1 MPDLNPLKFQVAI
14 QDEATG
20 QLNKI
25 EQEFDKLKDKNIT
38 VTVNGLSQLESLLKL
53 LGQENIAPKVGEN
66 VSADMEKAT
75 AALKKESE
83 ELRRLTE
90 EAKVAASAITKL
102 EQAQQ
107 QLSSNGHK
115 VPTIDKVW
123 GSFLGNIS
131 VPGGDKLEKA
141 ITDWWSHEVSEKM
154 NISFARAA
162 ARVGGFS
169 GLLDTETL
177 ETSILN
183 TKKQIMESFSQ
194 WLSNSRGGKIIDGD
208 TNFHFVTQQGKLY
221 DVSDLKAMSEK
232 EFQKFEQKTW
242 EQQQKAAEKMLKEQ
256 FGALAAITHSDVG
269 YLSTWLSDKGGLAA
283 LKKVQNVELFK
294 NGVGEKP
301 HDAMQVQVLT
311 DATKHLIASENELA
325 QTERFLET
333 SRKAQSNIAQQIAA
347 QEQKVAE
354 AKERVAQV
362 TQQQK
367 QSASQNVQAEQKQA
381 QEAKVSADAMQRLNE
396 QYQQLAQGAIKT
408 ALDAFTK
415 DLKAVKEA
423 IQSDNFSAFS
433 KRIETC
439 AEKIT
444 LLDEAFKKFKVTIG
458 ENKELKDLLT
468 GWGAAIKEVSAA
480 MAAMNSVKNG
490 GGAKAAQKEELRQ
503 QEEGLIRVANAM
515 GRVRDAASG
524 SGGASLGGVAFMES
538 INKVGER
545 NIQTL
550 IKEQGHIE
558 RLIAIAKK
566 SIDFGEGH
574 PVLGMGRLR
583 GDQMQNL
590 QNLEQLKKIINE
602 ILYAANQGDQAAI
615 RFLNTLGSLK
625 TTPFG
630 KDSMGNDITLL
641 GGHFDKL
648 THSVT
653 GTASAMRTLEREMR
667 LDSNV
672 WPNSE
677 QDSNLRRYN
686 QLLADAEKLLRRID
700 EAGAKGSKLGLNTSL
715 SNVGARD
722 VSNFIEKAL
731 KFNDVG
737 NFRAL
742 NELIAQFQ
750 RLKNVYGDVAR
761 EQERMNS
768 NTIKAGGRADAQY
781 MKEVEQFTKQAINE
795 YNQWQESIRRAG
807 VEITNLK
814 IKLKELE
821 DIEKRGKNAGSDTTN
836 LQARISALRQ
846 ELSVLQEIHNG
857 SKSYGFAKD
866 YIKTEKYHETLK
878 LAAEEGKAV
887 QKNAQ
892 ERERADGKAIKDL
905 ETIETNQRRYNQL
918 LTDASNL
925 QNRLSAAST
934 KGNGL
939 LLDTTKTETALQQLQ
954 QHIDK
959 VLNFDSR
966 NLRDNHAVNEL
977 IASWNALKN
986 TLAGVVREQEKL
998 NTATERANKKA
1009 QENSTKQA
1017 QKENEQWAESMRR
1030 AGVEATKLDI
1040 QVRKLQEAE
1049 SKGQKAGINTAQL
1062 SARIAELQN
1071 YITILRSIEGGSK
1084 VHGHTSDFVNSAP
1097 VQNAIRLA
1105 NEEASAV
1112 RRATTEKE
1120 RASRVTQQLSVD
1132 EQRLAQALNQTTE
1145 SARGQSQ
1152 VLSDLKSLATQ
1163 YLGVWGGQQF
1173 LNNIIQIGG
1182 QLEMQRLSIGAILQ
1196 NQAQA
1201 NDLFDKIKGLATQS
1215 PFGVVELDQMTK
1227 QLTAYGFKYNELFD
1241 MTKRLAD
1248 ISAATG
1254 TGVDRLAL
1262 ALGHVRSEAAL
1273 SGYTLRQFAMGNV
1286 PMLQKLSEKLG
1297 KTTEEIRKMVRAKQ
1311 ISYDDVVGVLKDL
1324 TDEGGMFHNMQ
1335 EVISQSVKAKFKNV
1349 KDAMDIMYGEMAE
1362 GDIGDALKEVAEV
1375 LMEVTQNWK
1384 DASTVLGTGTAM
1396 WALHRVA
1403 VLANIATLGEHN
1415 AATLKSIAAFRAQEA
1430 QQLRTASMYRVL
1442 SSAEKS
1448 QIATSKLLTVQERLR
1463 LALHIPLTS
1472 AQKLRIQYARQQMVM
1487 DQALAISEKK
1497 LTTEA
1502 IARQVAT
1509 GKLTKAEAVQIITL
1523 ADLTAAERIAA
1534 LEAVN
1539 GTRKMNFFTM
1549 GLVNA
1554 GNAAMRLGAALKSII
1569 FNPATLMM
1577 AGVTALVELWQKN
1590 NQEMER
1596 ASELADTIR
1605 ERSNASMMSNKR
1617 IIEGSQME
1625 FRDSEGNKVSPSHL
1639 DFQSIAHIQATM
1651 SIKFDKQDAQRQIDE
1666 WADYIRQYSATPNS
1680 IINEALFDGDKLRP
1694 IEEQY
1699 NRIAAAVGEIV
1710 KAQYGLHDL
1719 GDIFENATR
1728 ATDSGWF
1735 NDDVITNINEYEEA
1749 VKDYNRAF
1757 AELYKDHGAGVDKIV
1772 KAVEKQNSAFA
1783 ESVSGMNTYAEKF
1796 RHLAENWDKYTGAYD
1811 IARNEV
1817 QYSDNKLYSKLYDLR
1832 FGFDEGQERNHSQG
1846 VMNEDLDIFFNHIEA
1861 EINNR
1866 GQKIGELTKAQQQD
1880 LLLGF
1885 TDFLGKTKVTTKETL
1900 DYLKKRFAER
1910 FMLTL
1915 DADDEKFQVKVNEV
1929 IRILKELSQSDWTVE
1944 MEFGSNVKDVIDEAR
1959 KQYKAA
1965 KEYFEKVKPIMLKLG
1980 VEFEMGTEL
1989 TEEQIEAAVAKA
2001 EPQAQEFVRNALRG
2015 VNEATK
2021 IYNNAMAASKAGG
2034 FALEDD
2040 KKKKKTGGT
2049 KAYQDEFAKRWDER
2063 IRIMKEAYGWY
2074 EKWEKKVGNDSAIAE
2089 TNSKYGDIFREW
2101 KTDKV
2106 LPMDFDVTQIADYQR
2121 YVEKIRDDALARYQQ
2136 QKNDKTK
2143 KNGEEALRV
2152 YRQAVAL
2159 LNDIKFD
2166 NFVLAADQFKSTI
2179 DKTIDNLNT
2188 RWEMFNSVRTA
2199 TGDEELAFTLSG
2211 LGLDENA
2218 RNSAEAMKNELSKQL
2233 SDIGGQSLLDQV
2245 LFSSDYDEERVRKMF
2260 KNLIPDDSKAKI
2272 DGLVQAYV
2280 EWQKLQK
2287 QVLKADVNTFA
2298 NLIGSAVDLQS
2309 QVVKINEEYKQIIE
2323 TLDRL
2328 KNEGQINDIQYTRG
2342 VQIASANREMKLV
2355 EASASY
2361 KLLVDGV
2368 VTMNKKAAQQVKQDF
2383 VNAVTAQLR
2392 AGAITAK
2399 EYADKIADI
2408 NKKMKKLENAPS
2420 DTRAYMQGGLNGL
2433 FQNMMQKG
2441 KSQYEEGAQMYQDAQ
2456 KILDTSSDQQQIAQA
2471 FKDSDAAQSMM
2482 QMGEGMEAM
2491 GEGGMECVAIIDMI
2505 VHGID
2510 NLVQGFNDAF
2520 QQIREMY
2527 TALGYDTES
2536 DSWEDANTFFS
2547 SFSSASSS
2555 AAKGWDSL
2563 KNGDVGGVISGV
2575 VGTFTGWITGFAK
2588 GHDKKRQNHIE
2599 ALQRNVAAL
2608 EANTE
2613 VIKSLRGRTL
2623 GYDTGALRRYFAK
2636 TYKGGDAAS
2645 NAMRE
2650 FYTTG
2655 SGASGYA
2662 QELAALEK
2670 ERQDYVNMYN
2680 EEDDKKDSSDEALLE
2695 FKKKIAELDE
2705 QIHYFSE
2712 DLAKE
2717 LWDIDIK
2724 GWADQLSDG
2733 LSTAFENGESA
2744 AKAYRETVTSILQQ
2758 VMNKMMQMAILEPMF
2773 ASLEEK
2779 LFGSVDKGTKGVFN
2793 AEDPK
2798 SSINATV
2805 AAITDF
2811 FGKGGDGE
2819 QAITAALEFA
2829 NAFERGVSNAGL
2841 SVLNKDT
2848 ANTLS
2853 SSVQGTSEETSGLL
2867 AAYLNACRQDV
2878 AIQRLL
2884 LNQFVTEMWPSYIEQ
2899 VSGAVKSLSS
2909 IDQNVGFIR
2918 ALLSENGDLYNML
2931 ASMRSHLDN
2940 ITNGNEEVHV
2950 R

>member
-1 MPDLNPLKFQVAI
+1 MADLNPLKFQVAI
-14 QDEATG
+14 QDDATG

-25 EQEFDKLKDKNIT
+25 EQEFDKLKDKTIS
-38 VTVNGLSQLESLLKL
+38 VKVNGLEDLQQLLSALQHQQVQDIGK
-53 LGQENIAPKVGEN
+53 NIG
-66 VSADMEKAT
+66 
-75 AALKKESE
+75 
-83 ELRRLTE
+83 
-90 EAKVAASAITKL
+90 SAI
-102 EQAQQ
+102 
-107 QLSSNGHK
+107 N
-115 VPTIDKVW
+115 
-123 GSFLGNIS
+123 
-131 VPGGDKLEKA
+131 
-141 ITDWWSHEVSEKM
+141 
-154 NISFARAA
+154 
-162 ARVGGFS
+162 
-169 GLLDTETL
+169 
-177 ETSILN
+177 
-183 TKKQIMESFSQ
+183 
-194 WLSNSRGGKIIDGD
+194 
-208 TNFHFVTQQGKLY
+208 
-221 DVSDLKAMSEK
+221 
-232 EFQKFEQKTW
+232 
-242 EQQQKAAEKMLKEQ
+242 
-256 FGALAAITHSDVG
+256 
-269 YLSTWLSDKGGLAA
+269 
-283 LKKVQNVELFK
+283 
-294 NGVGEKP
+294 
-301 HDAMQVQVLT
+301 
-311 DATKHLIASENELA
+311 DATKNLQKEAQDAIRTSLGNLA
-325 QTERFLET
+325 
-333 SRKAQSNIAQQIAA
+333 
-347 QEQKVAE
+347 
-354 AKERVAQV
+354 
-362 TQQQK
+362 
-367 QSASQNVQAEQKQA
+367 
-381 QEAKVSADAMQRLNE
+381 
-396 QYQQLAQGAIKT
+396 
-408 ALDAFTK
+408 K
-415 DLKAVKEA
+415 DLVSIKEA
-423 IQSDNFSAFS
+423 IQSDNFIAFS
-433 KRIETC
+433 NRIETC

-458 ENKELKDLLT
+458 ENKELKDILT

-490 GGAKAAQKEELRQ
+490 GGAKAAQKEELKQ

-602 ILYAANQGDQAAI
+602 ILYSANQGDQAAI

-715 SNVGARD
+715 SNVGVRD

-768 NTIKAGGRADAQY
+768 NTIKAGERADAQY

-1030 AGVEATKLDI
+1030 AGVEATKLEI

-1071 YITILRSIEGGSK
+1071 YIAILRSIEGGSK
-1084 VHGHTSDFVNSAP
+1084 IHGHTSDFVNSAQ

-1105 NEEASAV
+1105 NEEAGAV
-1112 RRATTEKE
+1112 RQATTEKE
-1120 RASRVTQQLSVD
+1120 RASKVTQQLSAD

-1145 SARGQSQ
+1145 SARGQSH

-1362 GDIGDALKEVAEV
+1362 GSVGDALKEVADV
-1375 LMEVTQNWK
+1375 LMDVTRNWK
-1384 DASTVLGTGTAM
+1384 DAATVLGTGTAM

-1403 VLANIATLGEHN
+1403 VVANIAVLGEHN
-1415 AATLKSIAAFRAQEA
+1415 AATLQSIAAFRAQEV
-1430 QQLRTASMYRVL
+1430 QQLRTASMYRAL
-1442 SSAEKS
+1442 TAAEQQ
-1448 QIATSKLLTVQERLR
+1448 QIAMSKQLTASERLR
-1463 LALHIPLTS
+1463 LALGQSLS
-1472 AQKLRIQYARQQMVM
+1472 ASRMRNLALGRQQQVM
-1487 DQALAISEKK
+1487 DLALALSSKK
-1497 LTTEA
+1497 LTTED
-1502 IARQVAT
+1502 IARQVAL
-1509 GKLTKAEAVQIITL
+1509 GKLSKAQARQILNL
-1523 ADLTAAERIAA
+1523 ADLTAAERIAGI
-1534 LEAVN
+1534 EAVN
-1539 GTRKMNFFTM
+1539 NTRRYGFFRMALLTT
-1549 GLVNA
+1549 GD
-1554 GNAAMRLGAALKSII
+1554 AALKLGRALKAMV

-1577 AGVTALVELWQKN
+1577 AGVTAIMELWMRNSRELEAAEELSNKIYEHSQEALKN
-1590 NQEMER
+1590 TRQMMQDTGIKVEWRRNKEDDFSDVTGNFGGQLGGQYVIKTPQFDTSEAEGSIER
-1596 ASELADTIR
+1596 WSQYIR
-1605 ERSNASMMSNKR
+1605 EYA
-1617 IIEGSQME
+1617 
-1625 FRDSEGNKVSPSHL
+1625 
-1639 DFQSIAHIQATM
+1639 
-1651 SIKFDKQDAQRQIDE
+1651 
-1666 WADYIRQYSATPNS
+1666 ATPNR
-1680 IINEALFDGDKLRP
+1680 ILNQALFDTEGNVRSLKEQFDNLSQAVAD
-1694 IEEQY
+1694 IVFEQEELK
-1699 NRIAAAVGEIV
+1699 NIGGA
-1710 KAQYGLHDL
+1710 
-1719 GDIFENATR
+1719 FENAVN
-1728 ATDSGWF
+1728 ATNGGWF
-1735 NDDVITNINEYEEA
+1735 DDSVLTNIS
-1749 VKDYNRAF
+1749 DYDKTLRSFGNNIATT
-1757 AELYKDHGAGVDKIV
+1757 YKKFRVNIDIALQSARQQDSEFDK
-1772 KAVEKQNSAFA
+1772 AA
-1783 ESVSGMNTYAEKF
+1783 SGMATYAQQLDLLVRNQEKYAEASEVF
-1796 RHLAENWDKYTGAYD
+1796 RNANTISRA
-1811 IARNEV
+1811 A
-1817 QYSDNKLYSKLYDLR
+1817 
-1832 FGFDEGQERNHSQG
+1832 
-1846 VMNEDLDIFFNHIEA
+1846 MNELSGNHVVGDAGAANVEAQKATMMADLETFYVQLQADLETKGI
-1861 EINNR
+1861 
-1866 GQKIGELTKAQQQD
+1866 KIGSMSEAQQQA
-1880 LLLGF
+1880 LLLGYKDKLSSIQGLSAD
-1885 TDFLGKTKVTTKETL
+1885 TANFLMKEFA
-1900 DYLKKRFAER
+1900 KRFGIEI
-1910 FMLTL
+1910 
-1915 DADDEKFQVKVNEV
+1915 DVDDEKFRVKEKE
-1929 IRILKELSQSDWTVE
+1929 ILRLLKELSESDWNVE
-1944 MEFGSNVKDVIDEAR
+1944 MNFATNVKDVIDEAR

-1965 KEYFEKVKPIMLKLG
+1965 KEYFENVKPIMLKLG
-1980 VEFEMGTEL
+1980 VDFEMGKEL
-1989 TEEQIEAAVAKA
+1989 TDEQINEAVAKA
-2001 EPQAQEFVRNALRG
+2001 DPQARDFVRQALQG
-2015 VNEATK
+2015 VNEATR
-2021 IYNNAMAASKAGG
+2021 IYNQAMTASKHGG
-2034 FALEDD
+2034 FDLEE
-2040 KKKKKTGGT
+2040 KKKKPTSEKTY
-2049 KAYQDEFAKRWDER
+2049 KDEFAKRWDER

-2074 EKWEKKVGNDSAIAE
+2074 DKWEKKVGNDAAIEE
-2089 TNSKYGDIFREW
+2089 TNSKYEDIFKEW
-2101 KTDKV
+2101 RTDKV
-2106 LPMDFDVTQIADYQR
+2106 LPMDFDVRQIADYQK
-2121 YVEKIRDDALARYQQ
+2121 YVEKIRDDALARYQK

-2166 NFVLAADQFKSTI
+2166 NFIKAGEQFNSLIDQTI
-2179 DKTIDNLNT
+2179 EDLNT
-2188 RWEMFNSVRTA
+2188 RWDIYNTVRSD
-2199 TGDEELAFTLSG
+2199 TGDESLAFDVAGISG
-2211 LGLDENA
+2211 VERHV
-2218 RNSAEAMKNELSKQL
+2218 RNSADALREELKRQ
-2233 SDIGGQSLLDQV
+2233 
-2245 LFSSDYDEERVRKMF
+2245 FSSLGGMAPLLEIDFDTQKDAESVRKMF
-2260 KNLIPDDSKAKI
+2260 ENLVPADARDKI
-2272 DGLVQAYV
+2272 DGLIEGFK
-2280 EWQKLQK
+2280 EWQKLQ
-2287 QVLKADVNTFA
+2287 N
-2298 NLIGSAVDLQS
+2298 
-2309 QVVKINEEYKQIIE
+2309 QVVKSDISSYTKLLGLVTDYDAQVRKIN
-2323 TLDRL
+2323 DRL
-2328 KNEGQINDIQYTRG
+2328 RQQKD
-2342 VQIASANREMKLV
+2342 ANANLV
-2355 EASASY
+2355 NTGKITSE
-2361 KLLVDGV
+2361 
-2368 VTMNKKAAQQVKQDF
+2368 Q
-2383 VNAVTAQLR
+2383 
-2392 AGAITAK
+2392 GA
-2399 EYADKIADI
+2399 EADKIAETQADWEKMQLSTQYANLYNHAI
-2408 NKKMKKLENAPS
+2408 AMSREEFEGATTAVEKMIERLKEFGLLTPEQTVQEQQKLAKVRTEYGTTGFLGERGAVGQFISGGYDGLMNYYAQRRDAAQQKAARSENGSNEQKEAQEEANKYGK
-2420 DTRAYMQGGLNGL
+2420 L
-2433 FQNMMQKG
+2433 FQNMSELSDTAKDVVTAFQTLQNGLDLVSNLFKSMGANGAANAVGDAAGLVGGAMQ
-2441 KSQYEEGAQMYQDAQ
+2441 GAQS
-2456 KILDTSSDQQQIAQA
+2456 LS
-2471 FKDSDAAQSMM
+2471 
-2482 QMGEGMEAM
+2482 
-2491 GEGGMECVAIIDMI
+2491 
-2505 VHGID
+2505 
-2510 NLVQGFNDAF
+2510 
-2520 QQIREMY
+2520 
-2527 TALGYDTES
+2527 ALGPWGMAAGAGLGLVS
-2536 DSWEDANTFFS
+2536 GIFS
-2547 SFSSASSS
+2547 
-2555 AAKGWDSL
+2555 L
-2563 KNGDVGGVISGV
+2563 
-2575 VGTFTGWITGFAK
+2575 
-2588 GHDKKRQNHIE
+2588 HDKNNQRHIE

-2613 VIKSLRGRTL
+2613 VINALRSRTL
-2623 GYDTGALRRYFAK
+2623 GFDTGSLRRYFAG
-2636 TYKGGDAAS
+2636 TYTGVDAA
-2645 NAMRE
+2645 NAAMRQ
-2650 FYTTG
+2650 FYTSGT
-2655 SGASGYA
+2655 GASGYS
-2662 QELAALEK
+2662 QELANLE
-2670 ERQDYVNMYN
+2670 EQRRDYIEMYN
-2680 EEDDKKDSSDEALLE
+2680 EEADKKDSSDEALLE
-2695 FKKKIAELDE
+2695 YKKKIAELDE
-2705 QIHYFSE
+2705 QIHYFAE

-2724 GWADQLSDG
+2724 GWADQLSDA
-2733 LSTAFENGESA
+2733 LCSAFENGESA
-2744 AKAYRETVTSILQQ
+2744 AKAYQDTVTSILQT
-2758 VMNKMMQMAILEPMF
+2758 VMNKMLQMSILEPMF

>member
-1 MPDLNPLKFQVAI
+1 MSELNPLKFQVAI
-14 QDEATG
+14 QDDATK
-20 QLNKI
+20 QLEKI
-25 EQEFDKLKDKNIT
+25 EEAFGKLKDQSIT
-38 VTVNGLSQLESLLKL
+38 VKVNGLEDL
-53 LGQENIAPKVGEN
+53 
-66 VSADMEKAT
+66 
-75 AALKKESE
+75 
-83 ELRRLTE
+83 
-90 EAKVAASAITKL
+90 
-102 EQAQQ
+102 Q
-107 QLSSNGHK
+107 QLLSALQHQQVQNIGKDVGNAINEATKNLQREAQDAIRTS
-115 VPTIDKVW
+115 
-123 GSFLGNIS
+123 LGN
-131 VPGGDKLEKA
+131 
-141 ITDWWSHEVSEKM
+141 
-154 NISFARAA
+154 
-162 ARVGGFS
+162 
-169 GLLDTETL
+169 
-177 ETSILN
+177 
-183 TKKQIMESFSQ
+183 
-194 WLSNSRGGKIIDGD
+194 
-208 TNFHFVTQQGKLY
+208 
-221 DVSDLKAMSEK
+221 
-232 EFQKFEQKTW
+232 
-242 EQQQKAAEKMLKEQ
+242 
-256 FGALAAITHSDVG
+256 LA
-269 YLSTWLSDKGGLAA
+269 
-283 LKKVQNVELFK
+283 
-294 NGVGEKP
+294 
-301 HDAMQVQVLT
+301 
-311 DATKHLIASENELA
+311 
-325 QTERFLET
+325 
-333 SRKAQSNIAQQIAA
+333 
-347 QEQKVAE
+347 
-354 AKERVAQV
+354 
-362 TQQQK
+362 
-367 QSASQNVQAEQKQA
+367 
-381 QEAKVSADAMQRLNE
+381 
-396 QYQQLAQGAIKT
+396 
-408 ALDAFTK
+408 K
-415 DLKAVKEA
+415 DLLAVKEA
-423 IQSDNFSAFS
+423 IQHDNFTAFS
-433 KRIETC
+433 KRIEKC
-439 AEKIT
+439 AEAVNT
-444 LLDEAFKKFKVTIG
+444 LDDAFKKFHVTIG
-458 ENKELKDLLT
+458 QDEGMRNFMTGLGEVIRNVRNTMGMINGGLGSGNITPDAMSRSVKVAQHETERLNNDLTRAQRTIETFGDKGFNVAALERYKTALIDVRENLRLIE
-468 GWGAAIKEVSAA
+468 
-480 MAAMNSVKNG
+480 KNG
-490 GGAKAAQKEELRQ
+490 GVHPITGLTASQYLNSEDASRVISLLKTELSYYNNIGR
-503 QEEGLIRVANAM
+503 ELERITKLRSSLTSVLAENPNTSYRGDINHAITGLGLREGLLARQGA
-515 GRVRDAASG
+515 RDAMQTLNSEEYRTQIR
-524 SGGASLGGVAFMES
+524 ES
-538 INKVGER
+538 IS
-545 NIQTL
+545 L
-550 IKEQGHIE
+550 ISRVSAESRKSEKDNAHLVESMRKAG
-558 RLIAIAKK
+558 IAVSDLAAK
-566 SIDFGEGH
+566 
-574 PVLGMGRLR
+574 
-583 GDQMQNL
+583 
-590 QNLEQLKKIINE
+590 
-602 ILYAANQGDQAAI
+602 
-615 RFLNTLGSLK
+615 
-625 TTPFG
+625 
-630 KDSMGNDITLL
+630 
-641 GGHFDKL
+641 FDKL
-648 THSVT
+648 EIAKIRANAVDAKVDTSAYDRAVERMERYRRVLEYIARMGGHDADRITQSV
-653 GTASAMRTLEREMR
+653 GYRNASNDL
-667 LDSNV
+667 NV
-672 WPNSE
+672 
-677 QDSNLRRYN
+677 QAAAL
-686 QLLADAEKLLRRID
+686 
-700 EAGAKGSKLGLNTSL
+700 
-715 SNVGARD
+715 
-722 VSNFIEKAL
+722 KAL
-731 KFNDVG
+731 
-737 NFRAL
+737 
-742 NELIAQFQ
+742 
-750 RLKNVYGDVAR
+750 
-761 EQERMNS
+761 
-768 NTIKAGGRADAQY
+768 
-781 MKEVEQFTKQAINE
+781 TK
-795 YNQWQESIRRAG
+795 
-807 VEITNLK
+807 
-814 IKLKELE
+814 
-821 DIEKRGKNAGSDTTN
+821 
-836 LQARISALRQ
+836 
-846 ELSVLQEIHNG
+846 
-857 SKSYGFAKD
+857 
-866 YIKTEKYHETLK
+866 
-878 LAAEEGKAV
+878 
-887 QKNAQ
+887 
-892 ERERADGKAIKDL
+892 
-905 ETIETNQRRYNQL
+905 
-918 LTDASNL
+918 
-925 QNRLSAAST
+925 
-934 KGNGL
+934 
-939 LLDTTKTETALQQLQ
+939 
-954 QHIDK
+954 
-959 VLNFDSR
+959 
-966 NLRDNHAVNEL
+966 
-977 IASWNALKN
+977 
-986 TLAGVVREQEKL
+986 
-998 NTATERANKKA
+998 
-1009 QENSTKQA
+1009 
-1017 QKENEQWAESMRR
+1017 
-1030 AGVEATKLDI
+1030 EATS
-1040 QVRKLQEAE
+1040 A
-1049 SKGQKAGINTAQL
+1049 SSATGQL
-1062 SARIAELQN
+1062 SAEQ
-1071 YITILRSIEGGSK
+1071 
-1084 VHGHTSDFVNSAP
+1084 
-1097 VQNAIRLA
+1097 QRLA
-1105 NEEASAV
+1105 NALDTS
-1112 RRATTEKE
+1112 
-1120 RASRVTQQLSVD
+1120 TQKLH
-1132 EQRLAQALNQTTE
+1132 
-1145 SARGQSQ
+1145 GQSQ
-1152 VLSDLKSLATQ
+1152 LLSDLKSLATQ

-1182 QLEMQRLSIGAILQ
+1182 QLEMQRLSIGSILQ

-1201 NDLFDKIKGLATQS
+1201 NDLFDKIKRLATQS

-1273 SGYTLRQFAMGNV
+1273 SGYTLRQFSMGNV
-1286 PMLQKLSEKLG
+1286 PLLAKLSEKLG
-1297 KTTEEIRKMVRAKQ
+1297 KSTEEIRKMVRAKQ

-1375 LMEVTQNWK
+1375 LMKVTQNWK
-1384 DASTVLGTGTAM
+1384 DAATVLGTGTAM

-1554 GNAAMRLGAALKSII
+1554 GNAAMRLGMALKSII

-1596 ASELADTIR
+1596 ASELADAIR
-1605 ERSNASMMSNKR
+1605 ERSNASMLSNKR

-1651 SIKFDKQDAQRQIDE
+1651 SIKFDKHDAQRQIDE

-1929 IRILKELSQSDWTVE
+1929 TRILKELSQSDWTVE

-2021 IYNNAMAASKAGG
+2021 IYNNSMAASKAGG

-2245 LFSSDYDEERVRKMF
+2245 LFSADYDEERVRKMF

-2328 KNEGQINDIQYTRG
+2328 KNEGQINDVQYTRG

-2563 KNGDVGGVISGV
+2563 KNGDAGGVISGV
-2575 VGTFTGWITGFAK
+2575 VGSFTGWITGFAK

-2599 ALQRNVAAL
+2599 ALQRNVDAL

-2623 GYDTGALRRYFAK
+2623 GYDTGSLRRYFASL
-2636 TYKGGDAAS
+2636 YKGGDAAS

-2655 SGASGYA
+2655 TGASGYA
-2662 QELAALEK
+2662 QELAALEA
-2670 ERQDYVNMYN
+2670 ERQAYVNMYN
-2680 EEDDKKDSSDEALLE
+2680 EEDDKKDSSDEALLA

-2733 LSTAFENGESA
+2733 LCTAFENGESA
-2744 AKAYRETVTSILQQ
+2744 AKAYKDTVTHILQQ

-2773 ASLEEK
+2773 ANLEEK
-2779 LFGSVDKGTKGVFN
+2779 LFGSVEKGTKGVFN
-2793 AEDPK
+2793 ARDPK
-2798 SSINATV
+2798 SSM
-2805 AAITDF
+2805 AAVTSTITNF
-2811 FGKGGDGE
+2811 FGKGGEGE
-2819 QAITAALEFA
+2819 QTITAALEFM
-2829 NAFERGVSNAGL
+2829 NAFERGLNNAGL
-2841 SVLNKDT
+2841 SVMNDS

-2853 SSVQGTSEETSGLL
+2853 SSVQGTSEETSDLL
-2867 AAYLNACRQDV
+2867 AGYVNALRQDV
-2878 AIQRLL
+2878 SINRIM
-2884 LNQFVTEMWPSYIEQ
+2884 LNQFVSELWPLYVEQ
-2899 VSGAVKSLSS
+2899 VASAIRSINN
-2909 IDQNVGFIR
+2909 IDQNVAFIR
-2918 ALLSENGDLYNML
+2918 TLLSENGAIYVMID
-2931 ASMRSHLDN
+2931 SMKSHLDN
-2940 ITNGNEEVHV
+2940 ITNGNEQISVK
-2950 R
+2950 

>member
-25 EQEFDKLKDKNIT
+25 EQEFDKLKDKTIS
-38 VTVNGLSQLESLLKL
+38 VKVEGLSQLESLLKL
-53 LGQENIAPKVGEN
+53 LGQEGVAPKVGEK

-75 AALKKESE
+75 DALKKESE
-83 ELRRLTE
+83 ELRRLTD
-90 EAKVAASAITKL
+90 EAKTAASAISKL
-102 EQAQQ
+102 EQAHQ
-107 QLSSNGHK
+107 QLSSSGHK

-123 GSFLGNIS
+123 GSFLKNVS
-131 VPGGDKLEKA
+131 VPGGEKLEKA

-154 NISFARAA
+154 NMSFARAA

-169 GLLDTETL
+169 GLLDTDTL
-177 ETSILN
+177 ETSILK

-301 HDAMQVQVLT
+301 QDAMQVQVLT

-423 IQSDNFSAFS
+423 IQSDNFTAFS

-490 GGAKAAQKEELRQ
+490 GGAKAAQKEDLKQ

-602 ILYAANQGDQAAI
+602 ILFAANQGDQAAI

-630 KDSMGNDITLL
+630 KDSMGNDVTLL

-653 GTASAMRTLEREMR
+653 GTASAMRTLNKEMR

-768 NTIKAGGRADAQY
+768 NTIKAGERADAQY

-807 VEITNLK
+807 VEITNFK

-821 DIEKRGKNAGSDTTN
+821 DVEKRGKAAGSDTTN

-866 YIKTEKYHETLK
+866 YVKTEKFHETLK
-878 LAAEEGKAV
+878 LAEEEGKAV
-887 QKNAQ
+887 KKNAQ
-892 ERERADGKAIKDL
+892 ERERADSKAIKDL

-925 QNRLSAAST
+925 QDRLSTAST

-966 NLRDNHAVNEL
+966 NLRDNHAINEL
-977 IASWNALKN
+977 IASWNVLKN
-986 TLAGVVREQEKL
+986 TLTGVAKEQEKL
-998 NTATERANKKA
+998 NNAEEKNNRKKDKA
-1009 QENSTKQA
+1009 WF
-1017 QKENEQWAESMRR
+1017 KEIDAWAESMRR
-1030 AGVEATKLDI
+1030 AGVEATKLEI

-1105 NEEASAV
+1105 NEEAGAV

-1120 RASRVTQQLSVD
+1120 RASKATQQLSAD

-1163 YLGVWGGQQF
+1163 YLGVWGAQGF
-1173 LNNIIQIGG
+1173 LRNIIEIGG

-1201 NDLFDKIKGLATQS
+1201 NELFNRIKALATQS

-1286 PMLQKLSEKLG
+1286 PLLQKLSEKLG
-1297 KTTEEIRKMVRAKQ
+1297 KSTEEIRKMVRAKQ

-1375 LMEVTQNWK
+1375 LMEVTKNWK
-1384 DASTVLGTGTAM
+1384 DAATVLGTGTAM

-1403 VLANIATLGEHN
+1403 VVANIAVLGEHN
-1415 AATLKSIAAFRAQEA
+1415 AATLRNIAAFRAQEA
-1430 QQLRTASMYRVL
+1430 QQLRTAAMYRTL
-1442 SSAEKS
+1442 TAAEKS
-1448 QIATSKLLTVQERLR
+1448 QIATSKLVTSSERARLVVGMSLTMEQRR
-1463 LALHIPLTS
+1463 RMAL
-1472 AQKLRIQYARQQMVM
+1472 ARQQHVM
-1487 DQALAISEKK
+1487 DLALALSSKK
-1497 LTTEA
+1497 LTTED
-1502 IARQVAT
+1502 IARQVAL
-1509 GKLTKAEAVQIITL
+1509 GHLSKAQARQILSL
-1523 ADLTAAERIAA
+1523 ADLTAAERAAGIAA
-1534 LEAVN
+1534 VN
-1539 GTRKMNFFTM
+1539 NTTRFGYMRMAFIT
-1549 GLVNA
+1549 A
-1554 GNAAMRLGAALKSII
+1554 GDAALRLGRTLKALV
-1569 FNPATLMM
+1569 FNPATLLM
-1577 AGVTALVELWQKN
+1577 AGVTAAMELWQHNK
-1590 NQEMER
+1590 QEMER
-1596 ASELADTIR
+1596 AGEIADSIR
-1605 ERSNASMMSNKR
+1605 ERANSAMQSTRAVMES
-1617 IIEGSQME
+1617 SQME
-1625 FRDSEGNKVSPSHL
+1625 FTDASGKKVSTRDL
-1639 DFQSIAHIQATM
+1639 DFQSIAK
-1651 SIKFDKQDAQRQIDE
+1651 IKAKMTVEFDPDEAQQLIDE
-1666 WADYIRQYSATPNS
+1666 WANYIRQYSATPNK
-1680 IINEALFDGDKLRP
+1680 ILNDVFFDGDKMRTL
-1694 IEEQY
+1694 EEQFK
-1699 NRIAAAVGEIV
+1699 RIGEYMGEV
-1710 KAQYGLHDL
+1710 VQAQYGLHDVSSM
-1719 GDIFENATR
+1719 FENATN
-1728 ATDSGWF
+1728 ATNGGWF
-1735 NDDVITNINEYEEA
+1735 NDDVVTNIKDYEKA
-1749 VKDYNRAF
+1749 VKGYNDAF
-1757 AELYKDHGAGVDKIV
+1757 TELYREHGAGVDKIV
-1772 KAVEKQNSAFA
+1772 RSVERQNDAFA
-1783 ESVSGMNTYAEKF
+1783 DAVSGMNTYAEKF
-1796 RHLAENWDKYTGAYD
+1796 KYLVENWDKFQTSYNT
-1811 IARNEV
+1811 ARDAV
-1817 QYSDNKLYSKLYDLR
+1817 QYSDNDLYSWLYDSR
-1832 FGFDEGQERNHSQG
+1832 FAFDEKQD
-1846 VMNEDLDIFFNHIEA
+1846 MNWAKSNLDEDLETFFTHIEA
-1861 EINNR
+1861 ELNNK

-1885 TDFLGKTKVTTKETL
+1885 TDFLSQTKVTSDEVL
-1900 DYLKKRFAER
+1900 NYLKKRFSER
-1910 FMLTL
+1910 FKLEL
-1915 DADDEKFQVKVNEV
+1915 DADSEKFKVKVNEAL
-1929 IRILKELSQSDWTVE
+1929 RLLKELSESDWNVE
-1944 MEFGSNVKDVIDEAR
+1944 MKFGSNVKDVIDEAR

-1965 KEYFEKVKPIMLKLG
+1965 KEYFENVKPIMLKLG
-1980 VEFEMGTEL
+1980 VDFEMGKEL
-1989 TEEQIEAAVAKA
+1989 TDEQINEAVAKA
-2001 EPQAQEFVRNALRG
+2001 DPQARDFVRQALKG
-2015 VNEATK
+2015 VNEATR
-2021 IYNNAMAASKAGG
+2021 IYNQAMTASKHGG
-2034 FALEDD
+2034 FSLEDE
-2040 KKKKKTGGT
+2040 KKKKTGGGS
-2049 KAYQDEFAKRWDER
+2049 KAYKDEFAKRWDER

-2074 EKWEKKVGNDSAIAE
+2074 DKWEKKVGNDAAIAE
-2089 TNSKYGDIFREW
+2089 TNSKYEDIFKEW
-2101 KTDKV
+2101 RTDKV
-2106 LPMDFDVTQIADYQR
+2106 LPMDFDVNKIADYQK
-2121 YVEKIRDDALARYQQ
+2121 YVEKIRDDALKRYQA
-2136 QKNDKTK
+2136 QKNDKSK

-2166 NFVLAADQFKSTI
+2166 NFIKAAEQFKAIIDQTI
-2179 DKTIDNLNT
+2179 EDLNT
-2188 RWEMFNSVRTA
+2188 RWDIYNTVRSA
-2199 TGDEELAFTLSG
+2199 TGNESLALDVAGISG
-2211 LGLDENA
+2211 SERNV
-2218 RNSAEAMKNELSKQL
+2218 RNSADALKEELKRQ
-2233 SDIGGQSLLDQV
+2233 
-2245 LFSSDYDEERVRKMF
+2245 FSSLGGMAPLLEIDFDAQKDAESVRKMF
-2260 KNLIPDDSKAKI
+2260 EDIVPADARDKI
-2272 DGLVQAYV
+2272 DGLIEGFK
-2280 EWQKLQK
+2280 EWQKLQ
-2287 QVLKADVNTFA
+2287 N
-2298 NLIGSAVDLQS
+2298 
-2309 QVVKINEEYKQIIE
+2309 QVVKSDISSYTKLLGLVTDYDAQVQKIN
-2323 TLDRL
+2323 DRL
-2328 KNEGQINDIQYTRG
+2328 KQQKEANANLVNTGKITSEQGAKADQIAETQADWEKMQLSAQYANLYNNVIAMSRTEFEQATTAVEKMIARLKELGLITPEQALQEQQKLDKAKTEYSTAGFLGEKGAVGQFISGGYEGLMGYYAKRRDKAQEKANKSEKGSQEQKDAQKEADHYGKLFTKFSELSDAAKDVITAFSTLQSGLDLVSNLFNSIGNEGAANVVGDASNILGGAMQGAQSLSMLGPWGMAAGAGLGLISG
-2342 VQIASANREMKLV
+2342 IAQVHDNQLAREIEALRLDVEKIESNTALILANRERTFGYDKGQLRTSYAQKDYSNQAYITIFGKRV
-2355 EASASY
+2355 NADDASY
-2361 KLLVDGV
+2361 D
-2368 VTMNKKAAQQVKQDF
+2368 MFNYYMEN
-2383 VNAVTAQLR
+2383 VN
-2392 AGAITAK
+2392 G
-2399 EYADKIADI
+2399 
-2408 NKKMKKLENAPS
+2408 
-2420 DTRAYMQGGLNGL
+2420 NG
-2433 FQNMMQKG
+2433 
-2441 KSQYEEGAQMYQDAQ
+2441 Y
-2456 KILDTSSDQQQIAQA
+2456 QQQYTNLKKEREDQLQILRDQEDM
-2471 FKDSDAAQSMM
+2471 KDRS
-2482 QMGEGMEAM
+2482 
-2491 GEGGMECVAIIDMI
+2491 
-2505 VHGID
+2505 
-2510 NLVQGFNDAF
+2510 
-2520 QQIREMY
+2520 
-2527 TALGYDTES
+2527 ES
-2536 DSWEDANTFFS
+2536 DIQETI
-2547 SFSSASSS
+2547 
-2555 AAKGWDSL
+2555 AK
-2563 KNGDVGGVISGV
+2563 IS
-2575 VGTFTGWITGFAK
+2575 
-2588 GHDKKRQNHIE
+2588 
-2599 ALQRNVAAL
+2599 
-2608 EANTE
+2608 
-2613 VIKSLRGRTL
+2613 
-2623 GYDTGALRRYFAK
+2623 
-2636 TYKGGDAAS
+2636 
-2645 NAMRE
+2645 
-2650 FYTTG
+2650 
-2655 SGASGYA
+2655 
-2662 QELAALEK
+2662 
-2670 ERQDYVNMYN
+2670 
-2680 EEDDKKDSSDEALLE
+2680 
-2695 FKKKIAELDE
+2695 ELDE
-2705 QIHYFSE
+2705 QIRYFGI

-2717 LWDIDIK
+2717 LWDIDVK
-2724 GWADQLSDG
+2724 GWADQIGDALM
-2733 LSTAFENGESA
+2733 TAFEDGEDA
-2744 AKAYRETVTSILQQ
+2744 AKAYEDTIRNIMQSVSSNIL
-2758 VMNKMMQMAILEPMF
+2758 KIGILEPMMER
-2773 ASLEEK
+2773 LNNK
-2779 LFGSVDKGTKGVFN
+2779 LFGYIDAEGKEHAGVVTTEDITSN
-2793 AEDPK
+2793 PEKAAERL
-2798 SSINATV
+2798 ILATNEYF
-2805 AAITDF
+2805 AKE
-2811 FGKGGDGE
+2811 GK
-2819 QAITAALEFA
+2819 AMITAAREFYVGLNDALEK
-2829 NAFERGVSNAGL
+2829 GGLAGGL
-2841 SVLNKDT
+2841 YNQET
-2848 ANTLS
+2848 GNTLS
-2853 SSVQGTSEETSGLL
+2853 SSMQGTTEETSDLM
-2867 AAYLNACRQDV
+2867 AAYLNAARQDLSV
-2878 AIQRLL
+2878 NRLL
-2884 LNQFVTEMWPSYIEQ
+2884 LTQFISEMWPSYIEQ
-2899 VSGAVKSLSS
+2899 ISSAVSSLNG
-2909 IDQNVGFIR
+2909 INNNVAIIR
-2918 ALLSENGDLYNML
+2918 ELLSENGALYVML
-2931 ASMRSHLDN
+2931 DSMRSHLDN
-2940 ITNGNEEVHV
+2940 ITNGNEQISVK
-2950 R
+2950 